1 MSFIKSIS
9 KISEI
14 VLDRN
19 MDGFQLEGDVW
30 ACNKYFLYLQLS
42 SLPLEN
48 IS

>member
-30 ACNKYFLYLQLS
+30 ACNKDFLYFHLS